1 MRDTLFPRW
10 QGAFLAV
17 FLLADGLYLETSP
30 KDIFSFL
37 ISTIIFALITFIY
50 LKLLA
55 YFNIR
60 DFEALCLKVPSF
72 IGKPLLFIVGLTA
85 VFVLILSGI
94 RLSKFWQITA
104 FPAIPQYL
112 SMLVLFFVAWRA
124 GRRGR
129 TAVEMWAYPTAYLCI
144 FIIVISLFITISD
157 STPEYAMNL
166 PKYFNFGI
174 STRFLYLI
182 PALLLCTQTENL
194 STTKHC
200 TTGVIIGG
208 LGLTLI
214 ALRAYLVLGLAC
226 SKLPYPCFSAA
237 GVFSVGDFL
246 QRGEVIFACSIVLCE
261 AVRSSLMLTLA
272 ITCFRSAIPALRK
285 FKR

>member
-17 FLLADGLYLETSP
+17 FLLADVLYLETSP
-30 KDIFSFL
+30 EYIVSFFV
-37 ISTIIFALITFIY
+37 STLIFALVTFIY
-50 LKLLA
+50 LRLLA

-60 DFEALCLKVPSF
+60 DFEALCLKIPSVV
-72 IGKPLLFIVGLTA
+72 GKPLLIIVGVFA
-85 VFVLILSGI
+85 VFVLILSGL

-129 TAVEMWAYPTAYLCI
+129 TAVAMWAYPTAYLCI
-144 FIIVISLFITISD
+144 FIVLLSLLITISN
-157 STPEYAMNL
+157 SSAEYAMNL
-166 PKYFNFGI
+166 PKYFSFSI
-174 STRFLYLI
+174 SPRFLYLI

-194 STTKHC
+194 PTTKHC
-200 TTGVIIGG
+200 TIGVIIGG

-214 ALRAYLVLGLAC
+214 SLRAYLVLGLAC
-226 SKLPYPCFSAA
+226 SKVTYPCFAAA

-246 QRGEVIFACSIVLCE
+246 QRGEVIFACAIVLCE